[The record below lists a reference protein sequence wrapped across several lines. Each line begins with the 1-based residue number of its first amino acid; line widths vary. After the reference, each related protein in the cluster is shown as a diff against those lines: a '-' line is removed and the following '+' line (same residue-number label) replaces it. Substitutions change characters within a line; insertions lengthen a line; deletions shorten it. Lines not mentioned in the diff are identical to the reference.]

1 MKFLHNFFRKIL
13 TLLCNAY
20 GMKVYIL
27 SSRVNKFIDSLEKKL
42 KENVLQSL
50 EFLGDYN
57 YTLEMPISRSLGD
70 GLFELRI
77 KEMGNV
83 RVFYAFKDGV
93 IWVLHAFLKKTN
105 KTPIRELRY
114 AKKQKRRLQ

>member
-1 MKFLHNFFRKIL
+1 
-13 TLLCNAY
+13 
-20 GMKVYIL
+20 MKVNIL
-27 SSRVNKFIDSLEKKL
+27 SSKTSKFFESLENKL
-42 KENVLQSL
+42 QENISQAIDLL
-50 EFLGDYN
+50 EDYN
-57 YTLEMPISRSLGD
+57 YTLKMPDSRSLGG

-83 RVFYAFKDGV
+83 RIIYMFKNDE
-93 IWVLHAFLKKTN
+93 IWILHAFNKKTN